1 MEKINM
7 MVRIVSISWGIALFF
22 LYILSGKSSKLN
34 DRGSSLLLFVVIGF
48 IIQFGIPSAIKSQQT
63 GFGFISNNYKIV
75 AYTGVL
81 AICLGI
87 IIEIISIYTLKK
99 QFSVVVKTIE
109 NHKLIDY
116 GIYKYIRHPMY
127 TAALLIVV
135 GFGLAL
141 ANWIYTIIFAII
153 GLIAFGYRIIIEERF
168 LEEYFGEKYLEYKKR
183 TKKIIPKIY

>member
-7 MVRIVSISWGIALFF
+7 LVKIISISWGIVLFF
-22 LYILSGKSSKLN
+22 LYILSGKSSKIN
-34 DRGSSLLLFVVIGF
+34 DKGSSLLLFVVIGY
-48 IIQFGIPSAIKSQQT
+48 IIQLGIPNAIKSQET
-63 GFGFISNNYKIV
+63 GFGYISKNNILIAYIGILFI
-75 AYTGVL
+75 
-81 AICLGI
+81 CFGI
-87 IIEIISIYTLKK
+87 ILEIISIYTLKK

-127 TAALLIVV
+127 TAALLIIT

-141 ANWIYTIIFAII
+141 ASWIYTIIFAVL
-153 GLIAFGYRIIIEERF
+153 GLIAFSYRIIIEERF
-168 LEEYFGEKYLEYKKR
+168 LEECFGEKYLEYKKR